1 MRKIIHLSIPLFIL
15 LLWALCISNPAEAQ
29 KKKNKKEKTET
40 APVPGEK
47 KDDKKE
53 SGIQP
58 YEKVITEKAKTD
70 EGLLKVHKIDDKYF
84 YEIPDTLLER
94 EMLMVTRKAK
104 SAQGS
109 GYGGEEINEQVLR
122 WQRKDKKL
130 LLRIVSYNSVAN
142 DSLPIASSVHSS
154 NFEPIVQSFDIK
166 ALGKDSASVVIEV
179 TSLFSK
185 DVAAIGMSNTERKN
199 FKVTALDESRSFI
212 ESIKSFP
219 LNIEARNVLTYKATE
234 PPSNSQTGSV
244 SIEIN
249 NSMILLP
256 KIPMMPRLL
265 DKRVGYF
272 SISQV
277 DYGLDEQKAT
287 KRTYITRWR
296 LEPKD
301 PEAYK
306 RGELVEPVD
315 PIVYYIDPATPP
327 KWRPYL
333 KQGIEDWKTAFEAA
347 GFKNA
352 ILAKDPPSFEEDP
365 DWSPEDVRYSVVRYF
380 SSEVQNAYGP
390 HVSDPRSGEI
400 IESDIGWFHNVMN
413 LLRNWYFIQTAAI
426 NPEARSVKFK
436 DEIMGELIRFV
447 SSHEVGHTLGLPHN
461 MGSSFAY
468 PVDSLRSASFTQKSG
483 TAPSIMDYA
492 RFNYVAQPE
501 DNGVSLHPAIG
512 DYDKYAINWG
522 YRWIPDAKTA
532 DQEKPTLNTWIL
544 QHANDP
550 AYFYGRQTFN
560 PIDPRSQTEDLG
572 NNAMK
577 ASMYGIA
584 NLKRIV
590 PNLIQW
596 SAENGKDYGD
606 LEELYGQVL
615 VQWNRYSGHVKS
627 NIGGVYETFKSY
639 EQEGSVFTPVP
650 KHIQK
655 DAMVYLQKQTFSTP
669 TWLLD
674 QSVLK
679 RIEHA
684 GSVDRI
690 RNYQVNLMNQ
700 LLDPSRIARLI
711 EAESIMG
718 KETYTPLDLF
728 TELRMGLWSELTSGK
743 LIDTYRRNLQ
753 RAFIE
758 RLEYLMNEEP
768 TIPSANTR
776 SMVGYTPIDVSQ
788 SDIRPIA
795 RAELKN
801 LKTQIAQS
809 MGKVSDRMTRY
820 HLEDCIQRI
829 NLILDPK

>member
-1 MRKIIHLSIPLFIL
+1 MRKIASLSISIFTLLAMTLF
-15 LLWALCISNPAEAQ
+15 ALNTAEAQ
-29 KKKNKKEKTET
+29 KKKKKQKTE
-40 APVPGEK
+40 AAVVDAEK
-47 KDDKKE
+47 KDDKKD

-58 YEKVITEKAKTD
+58 YEKVITNKARTD
-70 EGLLKVHKIDDKYF
+70 DGLFKVHKIDDKYF
-84 YEIPDTLLER
+84 YEIPDTLLGR

-122 WQRKDKKL
+122 WQKKDKKI

-142 DSLPIASSVHSS
+142 DSLPIASSVRNS
-154 NFEPIVQSFDIK
+154 NFEPIIQTFDIK
-166 ALGKDSASVVIEV
+166 ALGKDSTSSVIEV
-179 TSLFSK
+179 TSLFNK

-199 FKVTALDESRSFI
+199 YKVTALDESRSFI

-219 LNIEARNVLTYKATE
+219 LNVEARNVLTYKAAE

-249 NSMILLP
+249 NSMVLLP

-306 RGELVEPVD
+306 RGELVEPVK
-315 PIVYYIDPATPP
+315 PIVYYIDPATPA

-333 KQGIEDWKTAFEAA
+333 KQGIEDWNVAFEAA

-352 ILAKDPPSFEEDP
+352 IRAKDPPSFEEDP
-365 DWSPEDVRYSVVRYF
+365 DWSPEDVRYSVIRYF

-468 PVDSLRSASFTQKSG
+468 PVDSLRSPTFTQKSG

-501 DNGVSLHPAIG
+501 DKVVNLHPAIG
-512 DYDKYAINWG
+512 EYDKYAINWG
-522 YRWIPDAKTA
+522 YRWIPEAKVS
-532 DQEKPTLNTWIL
+532 DHEKPVLNKWIL
-544 QHANDP
+544 DHVGDP
-550 AYFYGRQTFN
+550 VYFFGRQTFN

-577 ASMYGIA
+577 ASMYGLA

-596 SAENGKDYGD
+596 SAEDGKDFND
-606 LEELYGQVL
+606 LDELYTQVAG
-615 VQWNRYSGHVKS
+615 QWNRYSGHVKS

-639 EQEGSVFTPVP
+639 EQEGSVYTPVP
-650 KHIQK
+650 KSIQK
-655 DAMVYLQKQTFSTP
+655 EAMDYLQKQTFSTP

-674 QSVLK
+674 QQVLK

-690 RNYQVNLMNQ
+690 RNYQVGIMNQ

-711 EAESIMG
+711 EAESILS
-718 KETYTPLDLF
+718 KEAYTPIDLF
-728 TELRMGLWSELTSGK
+728 TDLRTGIWSELSSGK
-743 LIDTYRRNLQ
+743 TIDTYRRNLQ

-758 RLEYLMNEEP
+758 RLEYLMKEEP
-768 TIPSANTR
+768 TIPAANAR

-801 LKTQIAQS
+801 LKTQITQS
-809 MGKVSDRMTRY
+809 VGKFSDRMTRY